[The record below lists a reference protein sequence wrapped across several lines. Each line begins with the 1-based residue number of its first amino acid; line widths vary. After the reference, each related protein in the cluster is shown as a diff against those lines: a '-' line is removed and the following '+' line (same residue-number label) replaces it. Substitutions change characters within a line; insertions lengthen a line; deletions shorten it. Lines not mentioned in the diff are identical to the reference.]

1 MTPADLQRLGAQVME
16 ATSASSDETL
26 ASLTWEL
33 YGALGTAQAD
43 ADRLAALLHANTST
57 DRKGPLL
64 CLPSSLPA

>member
-33 YGALGTAQAD
+33 YGALGTALAD
-43 ADRLAALLHANTST
+43 ADRLAALLRANTST

-64 CLPSSLPA
+64 CLPSSLP